1 MTNTETAPP
10 APQGT
15 ERIGTGGKK
24 PRHVSTQRYLLA
36 LVAAVVIPLLA
47 FASFMLVWYVA
58 GERARTEREALRTA
72 RQVALLVDGQLE
84 QFASLLQGLAASSSL
99 QSGNLAQFHADARRL
114 TEGGDLVIVLRE
126 FGPRQLANTQ
136 VDYGIALP
144 PPVPLSEHER
154 EQFAAGRTVIS
165 GVYKSPISGE
175 TRIAVAIPVRMQERV
190 GYILAITLQ
199 TARIRETILSA
210 TPSGWLIGIGDAGGT
225 VVARSERHDEF
236 TGTRTGGDFLQR
248 ATGPSGTLTTRS
260 LDGREILAGYVRSPF
275 ANWLVAS
282 AIDKAEV
289 DAPIWRSLAALASI
303 GAAALI
309 LSAVMAYIFGK
320 TFAAAADELAR
331 RAALI
336 GEGRPMPPMRS
347 PLAEFSF
354 VGEALETAG
363 SEISERTRELQAVL
377 DTVPAIVAFTY
388 DPRGREIILNEFAA
402 NLLTVN
408 VPDAVSF
415 RGRAVALDHI
425 RLMKDDRPIRREEMP
440 LVRVL
445 HGETVEEEEYVCV
458 LPDGTRV
465 VLLTSAIALRTKTG
479 AIEGAV
485 SVSLDIT
492 ERRKAEEQ
500 RRLLV
505 HELNHRVKNTL
516 ATVQSIASQT
526 LGTATSPE
534 NARAAVTER
543 LIALARAHDL
553 LNAESW
559 EGAELR
565 DIVAAAATPYGA
577 ERFQI
582 AGQAVWLPPNFTLSL
597 ALALNELA
605 TNAAKYGALSVPAGR
620 VIVSWQ
626 VEDLGLDRRLTLRWS
641 EHGGPPVQ
649 EPQRSGFGTKLIER
663 SVAGER
669 DGRVTVEYA
678 QTGLVC
684 VVHARV
690 PRRAPPLQRSGPAT
704 IGPHG
709 KSGGSAN

>member
-1 MTNTETAPP
+1 MA
-10 APQGT
+10 
-15 ERIGTGGKK
+15 GKK
-24 PRHVSTQRYLLA
+24 PRQVSTQRYLLA

-47 FASFMLVWYVA
+47 FASFLLVWYA
-58 GERARTEREALRTA
+58 NGERARTEREALRTA

-84 QFASLLQGLAASSSL
+84 RFASLLQGLAASSSL
-99 QSGNLAQFHADARRL
+99 HLGDLAQFHAEARRL

-126 FGPRQLANTQ
+126 FGPRQLVNTQ
-136 VDYGIALP
+136 VDYGTALP
-144 PPVPLSEHER
+144 PPVPLSERER

-165 GVYKSPISGE
+165 DVYKSPISGE
-175 TRIAVAIPVRMQERV
+175 TRIAVAVPVRMQERA
-190 GYILAITLQ
+190 GYILAITLE
-199 TARIRETILSA
+199 TTRIRETILST
-210 TPSGWLIGIGDAGGT
+210 TPRGWLIGIGDAGGT
-225 VVARSERHDEF
+225 VVARSERHKEF
-236 TGTRTGGDFLQR
+236 TGTRTGGDFLRR

-347 PLAEFSF
+347 SLAEFRF
-354 VGEALETAG
+354 VGDALETAG

-377 DTVPAIVAFTY
+377 DTVPAIVGFTY
-388 DPRGREIILNEFAA
+388 DPRGREIIMNEFAA
-402 NLLTVN
+402 NLLRVN

-440 LVRVL
+440 LTRAL

-458 LPDGTRV
+458 LPDSTRV
-465 VLLTSAIALRTKTG
+465 VLLTSATALRTKTG

-492 ERRKAEEQ
+492 ERRKVEEQ

-505 HELNHRVKNTL
+505 NELNHRVKNML
-516 ATVQSIASQT
+516 ATVQSITAQT
-526 LGTATSPE
+526 LGSATTPE

-559 EGAELR
+559 EGAEIW
-565 DIVAAAATPYGA
+565 DIVAAAATPYGT
-577 ERFQI
+577 ERFEI
-582 AGQAVWLPPNFTLSL
+582 AGPAVWLPPNFTLSL

-605 TNAAKYGALSVPAGR
+605 TNAAKYGGLSVPAGR

-626 VEDLGLDRRLTLRWS
+626 VEDVELDRRLTLRWS
-641 EHGGPPVQ
+641 EHGGPTVQ
-649 EPQRSGFGTKLIER
+649 EPQRSGFGSKLIER

-669 DGRVTVEYA
+669 EGRVTVDYA
-678 QTGLVC
+678 QAGLVC
-684 VVHARV
+684 VLRVRV
-690 PRRAPPLQRSGPAT
+690 PRRALPLQQISLR
-704 IGPHG
+704 
-709 KSGGSAN
+709 